1 MTVNTE
7 LLLDTGIILKPLL
20 HIHLPNPHGSLKTGG
35 EELLLLLHVADEE
48 IEGNKQ
54 LRNLLKI
61 IHGRDRI

>member
-1 MTVNTE
+1 MDDCLRSARDCSVLFTCIN
-7 LLLDTGIILKPLL
+7 
-20 HIHLPNPHGSLKTGG
+20 LPNPHSSLKTGG

-61 IHGRDRI
+61 IHGRDR

>member
-1 MTVNTE
+1 M
-7 LLLDTGIILKPLL
+7 PLL
-20 HIHLPNPHGSLKTGG
+20 HINLPNPHSSLKTGG

-61 IHGRDRI
+61 IHGRDR